1 MAAGANV
8 CTFSGNLCSDPQMK
22 RVGDNDV
29 CSFTVAVNGR
39 KADQTTYVQCSWWRP
54 NKAVEYM
61 EKGKPVLVSGE
72 ARLSTWTSKQGEMKA
87 AIGLDVRQLV
97 LFGGGQKTP
106 VTASSSDEFGGF

>member
-1 MAAGANV
+1 ME
-8 CTFSGNLCSDPQMK
+8 T
-22 RVGDNDV
+22 
-29 CSFTVAVNGR
+29 
-39 KADQTTYVQCSWWRP
+39 

-97 LFGGGQKTP
+97 LFRWGQKTP
-106 VTASSSDEFGGF
+106 VTSGASEFEAF